1 MNLSRVSN
9 PPKTGFQLR
18 TVLNFEK
25 SNTILSIQYLS
36 RGLNSLNSDS
46 DGLINCSLKYRSL
59 QHKVKKC
66 KYLKVKVCDKFSNLF
81 HPNYV
86 VNHFEEKRVTLN

>member
-66 KYLKVKVCDKFSNLF
+66 KYLKVKVCDKGVEFL
-81 HPNYV
+81 PQ
-86 VNHFEEKRVTLN
+86 TLIF